1 MKKLLALALAIA
13 ALLSV
18 AAVSVSEG
26 PVLPWRVQVDLT
38 FAPDGTVASASPQ
51 VFFSQAITINGDTLT
66 RDRGSVTWDSVE
78 KRTATIAIRLADG
91 STATTTRGAV
101 LASILAIAAEERTAA
116 P

>member
-1 MKKLLALALAIA
+1 MKKLLALALATA

-26 PVLPWRVQVDLT
+26 PILPWRVQVDLT

-116 P
+116 R